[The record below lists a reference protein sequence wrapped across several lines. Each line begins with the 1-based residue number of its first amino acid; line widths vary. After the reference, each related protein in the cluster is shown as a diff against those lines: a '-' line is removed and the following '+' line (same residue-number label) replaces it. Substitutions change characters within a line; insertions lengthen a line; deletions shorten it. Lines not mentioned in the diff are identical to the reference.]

1 MNTRLTAMAFA
12 FSTALGGLSVQAQTT
27 QGAQPAAGTQATQP
41 GTSTQAAQPAANPQ
55 GQSQLTQ
62 EDANFLENAIQGSH
76 AEVEGSQLAL
86 EKTSSQDVNDFAQ
99 MMIKDHQMMAKEAS
113 SLAQEKG
120 MTPPDGPSAMQVTEI
135 TALKALSGGAF
146 DAMYV
151 NRIGVASHEATV
163 NMFDKASKGAQD
175 PDVKALA
182 TKALPKLREHL
193 EMARTLNEK
202 QEK

>member
-1 MNTRLTAMAFA
+1 MAFA
-12 FSTALGGLSVQAQTT
+12 FSTTLGGLSVQAQTT

-86 EKTSSQDVNDFAQ
+86 EKTSSQDIKDFAQ

-163 NMFDKASKGAQD
+163 NMFEKASKGAQD
-175 PDVKALA
+175 ADVKALA
-182 TKALPKLREHL
+182 TKALPKLKEHL
-193 EMARTLNEK
+193 EMARSLNEK

>member
-1 MNTRLTAMAFA
+1 MNTRLTAIAFA
-12 FSTALGGLSVQAQTT
+12 FSATLGGLSVQAQTT
-27 QGAQPAAGTQATQP
+27 QGAQLAAGTQATQP
-41 GTSTQAAQPAANPQ
+41 GTTQQAAPATSPQ

-86 EKTSSQDVNDFAQ
+86 EKTSSQDVKDFAQ

-113 SLAQEKG
+113 GLAQEKG

-163 NMFDKASKGAQD
+163 NMFEKASKGAQD

-182 TKALPKLREHL
+182 TKALPKLKEHL
-193 EMARTLNEK
+193 EMARALNEK

>member
-1 MNTRLTAMAFA
+1 MADSLGPCLKYFYLSQAWKSVRYAPCRATGSSNLPTLQGALMNTRLTAMAFA

-86 EKTSSQDVNDFAQ
+86 EKTSSQDVKDFAQ

-113 SLAQEKG
+113 GLAKEKG

-151 NRIGVASHEATV
+151 NRIGVAS
-163 NMFDKASKGAQD
+163 
-175 PDVKALA
+175 
-182 TKALPKLREHL
+182 
-193 EMARTLNEK
+193 
-202 QEK
+202 